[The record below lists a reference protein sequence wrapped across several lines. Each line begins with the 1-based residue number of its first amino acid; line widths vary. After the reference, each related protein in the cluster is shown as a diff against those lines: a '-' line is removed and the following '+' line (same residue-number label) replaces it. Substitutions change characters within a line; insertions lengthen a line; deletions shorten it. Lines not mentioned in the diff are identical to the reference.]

1 MKMNVMLKK
10 YRNILALALLWL
22 GACQEN
28 ELKPLR
34 EDDTAP
40 AAITEATVVNL
51 PGAVQLTYQLPADD
65 DLLYVKAEVE
75 VQPGKVL
82 QTKASIYSPELLLEG
97 FGQSK
102 SYEVKLY
109 AVDRSENQSAP
120 VTITVHPLTPP
131 VQAVF
136 ASIGVKA
143 DFGGLSVN
151 FENATKASLAFV
163 IMTKDETGE
172 WVERDVYYTKR
183 EAGYFSSRGF
193 PATEQEFLLF
203 LKDRW
208 DNRSDSSV
216 YKLTPLFEEAIPK
229 AKFRTYNLPGD
240 TWEAHANANWTVAKM
255 WDGETQGSNLF
266 HTKPNAAPFPLRV
279 TFDMGQTAVLSR
291 FVHYGRH
298 TAPYN
303 LGNARKF
310 EIWGTAQTPSPDGE
324 WTGWT
329 KLLDCESVKP
339 SGQPV
344 GTNTAEDTE
353 AYLAGEEFA
362 FPPGTPPVRYLR
374 FKTISTWGGVTY
386 VHINE
391 LSFFGQIQ

>member
-1 MKMNVMLKK
+1 MRT
-10 YRNILALALLWL
+10 YRNILLLAGLLWL

-28 ELKPLR
+28 ELKPLHQ
-34 EDDTAP
+34 DDKAP
-40 AAITEATVVNL
+40 AALAEATVLNL
-51 PGAVQLTYQLPADD
+51 PGAVRLSYQLPADD

-75 VQPGKVL
+75 LEQGKVL
-82 QTKASIYSPELLLEG
+82 QSKASIYSPDLLLEG

-102 SYEVKLY
+102 PYEVKLY
-109 AVDRSENQSAP
+109 AVDRSENMSAP
-120 VTITVHPLTPP
+120 ITLTVHPLDPP
-131 VQAVF
+131 VQSVF
-136 ASIGVKA
+136 ASLQVRA
-143 DFGGLSVN
+143 DFGGISVDFRN
-151 FENATKASLAFV
+151 TSKANLAFV
-163 IMTKDETGE
+163 IMTRDETGE
-172 WVERDVYYTKR
+172 WVERDVYYTKK
-183 EAGYFSSRGF
+183 EGGYFSSRGF
-193 PATEQEFLLF
+193 AATQQDFLVF

-208 DNRSDSSV
+208 GNHSDSSV
-216 YKLTPLFEEAIPK
+216 HKLTPLFEEAIAK
-229 AKFRTYNLPGD
+229 AKFKTYNLPGD
-240 TWEAHANANWTVAKM
+240 TWEAHASVNWTVNKM

-303 LGNARKF
+303 LGNARTF

-353 AYLAGEEFA
+353 AYLAGEEFI
-362 FPPGTPPVRYLR
+362 FPPGTPPVRYIR
-374 FKTISTWGGVTY
+374 FKTLSTWGGVTY

-391 LSFFGQIQ
+391 LSFFGQVQ